1 MSLFDSKIN
10 KTWKKK
16 SKKFKIKFPSYTT
29 VAIAIFNCN
38 PHCNYNNNNSDNT
51 NLLFLNTGI
60 IVLNSIPIN
69 HFLNIDGLIPK
80 S

>member
-1 MSLFDSKIN
+1 MLAISLFDSE
-10 KTWKKK
+10 KKK
-16 SKKFKIKFPSYTT
+16 QQQHKNKFPSYTT
-29 VAIAIFNCN
+29 VVIAIFNCN
-38 PHCNYNNNNSDNT
+38 PHCNYNDNSDNT

-69 HFLNIDGLIPK
+69 RFLNIDGLIPK